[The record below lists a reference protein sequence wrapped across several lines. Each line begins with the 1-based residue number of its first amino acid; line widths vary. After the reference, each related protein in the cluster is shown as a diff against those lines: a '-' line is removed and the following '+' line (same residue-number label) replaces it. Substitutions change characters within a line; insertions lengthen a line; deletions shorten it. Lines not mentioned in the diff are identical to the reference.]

1 MRMSQAISSHFTPF
15 LYPQAISQLQTN
27 KSLLN
32 TPKFAYATQKIQLLT
47 DIFMSL
53 LWKTPKCNL
62 FKTKPSISFPLLLLH
77 TISQCGALSTIHRF
91 NEDIY
96 GSFLPPPPIYTFIL
110 TSKQWVKPI
119 NFNTETLLLTT
130 YPSPLSYH
138 VPSSDHLQEPPK
150 LSLYMHS
157 CFFPPVHFLPRMS
170 YKCKSDHIT
179 PLLKTLH
186 CLSIISRL
194 IMKFLSMD
202 LDSCSKVSSSF
213 SARLSYTGLLPVLQT
228 GHHLSLL

>member
-1 MRMSQAISSHFTPF
+1 MQLRRSNCLLIYLCPFFGKLPNATYLKQNHQYLFLCSSSILSLSVGH
-15 LYPQAISQLQTN
+15 YQLSIGLM
-27 KSLLN
+27 K
-32 TPKFAYATQKIQLLT
+32 
-47 DIFMSL
+47 IFMAHS
-53 LWKTPKCNL
+53 C
-62 FKTKPSISFPLLLLH
+62 
-77 TISQCGALSTIHRF
+77 
-91 NEDIY
+91 
-96 GSFLPPPPIYTFIL
+96 PPPPIYTFIL

-138 VPSSDHLQEPPK
+138 VPSSDHLQKPPK